1 MGSLIYP
8 ELKIQ
13 EYLISE
19 AFSIEEKRILF
30 HYRTR
35 MANYSENFRGKS
47 PSKPCKIC
55 LFHTDS
61 QGHSVRCAETLK
73 KVKTVGKYDEIF
85 TNNIS
90 KETAQMLKEIEEYRS
105 EYLEWEK

>member
-1 MGSLIYP
+1 
-8 ELKIQ
+8 
-13 EYLISE
+13 
-19 AFSIEEKRILF
+19 
-30 HYRTR
+30 
-35 MANYSENFRGKS
+35 MADYSENFRDKS

-73 KVKTVGKYDEIF
+73 EVKTVGKYDEIF

-90 KETAQMLKEIEEYRS
+90 KETAVMLKEIQEYRS
-105 EYLEWEK
+105 EYLDEKKRKP